1 MITVRLFI
9 LFGIIFTLVC
19 IGIYSICKYRVH
31 LKNIIKMRNK
41 DSIEFFYDGLIKYEL
56 QQATEA
62 KLEYVGPMSR
72 FSTN

>member
-9 LFGIIFTLVC
+9 FFGIIFTLVC
-19 IGIYSICKYRVH
+19 IGIYSICKYRDH

-56 QQATEA
+56 
-62 KLEYVGPMSR
+62 
-72 FSTN
+72 